1 MMTLSRRGLMGA
13 AAAAMALPAAAAA
26 QRPFFARTGLPIGM
40 QLYTLAD
47 QAKADLEGT
56 LKAVAAV
63 GFKTIE
69 LAGYL
74 GRTPAQFRQALD
86 AAGLTAP
93 SAHVQGRAR
102 GADPSLDG
110 DLARLIDDAHVIG
123 IKSIQMPI
131 FYIPDRFSLTP
142 REGEGFGQLLGRIGG
157 EMTADDWKFNA
168 DFLNEKGA
176 VLKKAGIQL
185 GYHNHNPEFAPLKGG
200 KPGAA
205 NGMEIL
211 LSRTDPSVVTF
222 EMDAGWVAAA
232 GHDPIALLKAH
243 KGRFT
248 AMHVK
253 DIKASTRPNFVL
265 AQDPTEVGSGMMN
278 WKALLPAAYAEGV
291 RGFFVEQEPPFTRDR
306 LEALKLSYGYLAQLK
321 A

>member
-1 MMTLSRRGLMGA
+1 MNTLSRRGLMGA
-13 AAAAMALPAAAAA
+13 AAAALAMPAVAA

-47 QAKADLEGT
+47 RAKADLEGT

-63 GFKTIE
+63 GFRSIE

-110 DLARLIDDAHVIG
+110 DLSKLIDDAHVIG
-123 IKSIQMPI
+123 IKSILMPI

-142 REGEGFGQLLGRIGG
+142 REGEGFGELLGRIGG

-200 KPGAA
+200 ADGAR
-205 NGMEIL
+205 NGWEIL
-211 LSRTDPSVVTF
+211 LNRTDPSLVSF
-222 EMDAGWVAAA
+222 ELDAGWAAAA
-232 GHDPIALLKAH
+232 GLDPVAVLKAH
-243 KGRFT
+243 PGRFH

-253 DIKASTRPNFVL
+253 DIKASTKPNFVL

-291 RGFFVEQEPPFTRDR
+291 RDFFVEQEPPFTRDR
-306 LEALKLSYGYLAQLK
+306 LEALKISFDYLSRLK